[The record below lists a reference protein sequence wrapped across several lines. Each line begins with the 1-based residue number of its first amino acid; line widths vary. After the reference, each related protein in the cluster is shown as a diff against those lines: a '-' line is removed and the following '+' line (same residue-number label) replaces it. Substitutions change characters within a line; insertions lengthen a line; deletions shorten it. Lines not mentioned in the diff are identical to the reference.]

1 MRMHKISF
9 HTFFSGNEIEKS
21 TLHSYSYS
29 NFEAVMFSSKKDFV
43 EQKTKHLLTR
53 SGILN
58 FCAVAMS
65 LHDLGYR
72 PLVSD
77 CLSLGF
83 LSVLFL
89 IF

>member
-1 MRMHKISF
+1 M
-9 HTFFSGNEIEKS
+9 GEIEENI
-21 TLHSYSYS
+21 LSYSLHNIVDLHYKHTPS
-29 NFEAVMFSSKKDFV
+29 NVYLFKKIV
-43 EQKTKHLLTR
+43 EEKNYLLFTR

-65 LHDLGYR
+65 LHDMGYR

-77 CLSLGF
+77 F
-83 LSVLFL
+83 QLSVIK

>member
-1 MRMHKISF
+1 
-9 HTFFSGNEIEKS
+9 
-21 TLHSYSYS
+21 
-29 NFEAVMFSSKKDFV
+29 MFSSKKDFV

-77 CLSLGF
+77 CLSFCSFSHLLTLGSLTYCEC
-83 LSVLFL
+83 LSVVEIRRSHLL
-89 IF
+89 IFGSYNL